1 MFYLFCKHFYLVQ
14 SKKSA
19 ILHFP
24 QWIICSCNL
33 GVSSFDKNQPK
44 DKLRK
49 GSWTRVFDLKRDS
62 WAFQIHP
69 KACQIYTNLS
79 IFLIIPFWIKISF
92 WKGFSEFSESGSSYS
107 CSTLWHTKQIFRDV
121 FQTRTRNMCCL
132 LAKLIESLLNVHNSI
147 CNIISKVLLKQKYI
161 SMFTSRQYSCFWTI
175 QWLSHKILHK
185 WQNI

>member
-92 WKGFSEFSESGSSYS
+92 WKWFFRSEFELKNRR
-107 CSTLWHTKQIFRDV
+107 STARVGILLSLVLTLDV
-121 FQTRTRNMCCL
+121 FCTHERLTSQCKWHMHWPCTI
-132 LAKLIESLLNVHNSI
+132 KSLHI
-147 CNIISKVLLKQKYI
+147 G
-161 SMFTSRQYSCFWTI
+161 F
-175 QWLSHKILHK
+175 
-185 WQNI
+185 